1 MDDCS
6 LEIIILTLILE
17 NFESVKDRV
26 SYVWFFFFFSFWGF
40 TTNTQ
45 NIVGLA
51 LYPNVLL
58 DDEKTSKGNV
68 GLRATWK
75 LNPLY

>member
-26 SYVWFFFFFSFWGF
+26 SYVCFFFFFLSGGSPPIPRTLWDWLF
-40 TTNTQ
+40 TQ
-45 NIVGLA
+45 MFYWMMKRQVR
-51 LYPNVLL
+51 
-58 DDEKTSKGNV
+58 E
-68 GLRATWK
+68 TWD
-75 LNPLY
+75 